1 MGSSLY
7 ESGVSTGGRASA
19 NLYNT
24 GDTAVYGGQTGPDP
38 MFGSRLVTKLTK

>member
-7 ESGVSTGGRASA
+7 ESGVSTGGAASV

-24 GDTAVYGGQTGPDP
+24 GDAAVY
-38 MFGSRLVTKLTK
+38 